1 MDMKISKTSPIPVYQ
16 QIADEIRR
24 RILCGTLPGGSV
36 LPSERSF
43 ARLLDVHRNTVAKAY
58 AELKS
63 DGWIESRRG
72 SGYTVA
78 RYQPSGSEA
87 ADTKGNKRVNWM
99 QEIKDSHL
107 DMEMTFDDLFWRFAD
122 TTRISMGSGIAA
134 PEVIC
139 AAQVAR
145 DVSWLFLAGQQGH
158 SFYNP
163 VRGDRSLR
171 QMLANFLSTKGIRAS
186 AGEIQVLLE
195 TNQALDFILRLLI
208 RPGDAVYLEEIVH
221 PDISRAVTM
230 AGGVIVTVPMDD
242 EGLRCDVLERML
254 QRELPRLIIVNSSF
268 HDPTGI
274 CLSLERRR
282 KLIELSNTYRI
293 PIVEEDAASELCYE
307 GERLP
312 TLKALDTLGNVIYIH
327 SFSLTFVPG
336 LSLAFVA
343 ADSVFIRSISRLA
356 SVCMMNSDWMT
367 QMLLEM
373 YLQNGEFYRCLEAFR
388 LAYAEKQELVCRKL
402 DEMASLGVSYRR
414 PRGGA
419 YIWCRLPPGIDG
431 KGFINKAA
439 NAGVALIPGHVF
451 YPMKN
456 GGRDHVRINYTYE
469 STERL
474 REGMDILRRTLEELC
489 SKP

>member
-1 MDMKISKTSPIPVYQ
+1 
-16 QIADEIRR
+16 
-24 RILCGTLPGGSV
+24 
-36 LPSERSF
+36 
-43 ARLLDVHRNTVAKAY
+43 
-58 AELKS
+58 
-63 DGWIESRRG
+63 
-72 SGYTVA
+72 
-78 RYQPSGSEA
+78 
-87 ADTKGNKRVNWM
+87 
-99 QEIKDSHL
+99 
-107 DMEMTFDDLFWRFAD
+107 
-122 TTRISMGSGIAA
+122 
-134 PEVIC
+134 
-139 AAQVAR
+139 
-145 DVSWLFLAGQQGH
+145 
-158 SFYNP
+158 
-163 VRGDRSLR
+163 
-171 QMLANFLSTKGIRAS
+171 MLANFLSTKGIRAS

-312 TLKALDTLGNVIYIH
+312 TLKALDTLGNLIYIH

-343 ADSVFIRSISRLA
+343 ADSVFIRSLSRLA